1 MATSPQRGGSPV
13 GIRMGS
19 DYKWMNGIF
28 ASSPQTLLP
37 SFCKET
43 SQYPGG
49 KKKRIAPDLR
59 LRSPA
64 LPLEATSISFSA
76 EIPMTHVDETRLL
89 AVPSADTRSP
99 KLVVRLFQGQKCQK
113 PWSARGEEW
122 AIRLIRGPELP
133 IGFRY

>member
-1 MATSPQRGGSPV
+1 MASLPHHR
-13 GIRMGS
+13 
-19 DYKWMNGIF
+19 KL
-28 ASSPQTLLP
+28 SS
-37 SFCKET
+37 
-43 SQYPGG
+43 
-49 KKKRIAPDLR
+49 
-59 LRSPA
+59 LRSVKKPVSILVERKKELHPTFGSGPPA
-64 LPLEATSISFSA
+64 LPLEATSISFSV